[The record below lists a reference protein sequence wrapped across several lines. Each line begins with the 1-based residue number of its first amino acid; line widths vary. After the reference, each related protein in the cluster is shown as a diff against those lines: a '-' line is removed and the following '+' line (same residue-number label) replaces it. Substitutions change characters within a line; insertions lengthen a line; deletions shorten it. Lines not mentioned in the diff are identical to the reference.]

1 MLSEPSRR
9 VRIASALCY
18 LPFASVVVGLITLLK
33 FSNQSFAVYHVRQ
46 GFALFLVW
54 FLSLIVLSLA
64 VWIGLLFWL
73 VLLFFSFRVAFAAW
87 LGREASFPGVR
98 LIAKAIPVEAIY
110 SHLTGNHFPR

>member
-1 MLSEPSRR
+1 MLPERN

-18 LPFASVVVGLITLLK
+18 LPFASVMVGLITLLK
-33 FSNQSFAVYHVRQ
+33 FPHQPFAVYHVRQ

-54 FLSLIVLSLA
+54 FLSLILLSLE

-73 VLLFFSFRVAFAAW
+73 VLLFFSFKSASAAW
-87 LGREASFPGVR
+87 FGREASFPGIR
-98 LIAKAIPVEAIY
+98 LIARSIPVEAIY